1 MYQFAVIAL
10 LALATVKLVDF
21 LVDFI
26 PSDDRGVVRSLL
38 TFIVAIGGVWALDFS
53 MFADWGIEL
62 RNENL
67 SLLATGLVVAGLTSA
82 WRAIFRYL
90 THDTATA
97 DETLGE
103 HRGSLRNVA

>member
-10 LALATVKLVDF
+10 LALATVKLTDF

-26 PSDDRGVVRSLL
+26 PSDERGVVRSLL
-38 TFIVAIGGVWALDFS
+38 TFVIAIGGVWALDFS
-53 MFADWGIEL
+53 MFAGWGIEM

-67 SLLATGLVVAGLTSA
+67 SLVATGLVVAGLTSA

-90 THDTATA
+90 THDSATA

-103 HRGSLRNVA
+103 HRSLRKVA